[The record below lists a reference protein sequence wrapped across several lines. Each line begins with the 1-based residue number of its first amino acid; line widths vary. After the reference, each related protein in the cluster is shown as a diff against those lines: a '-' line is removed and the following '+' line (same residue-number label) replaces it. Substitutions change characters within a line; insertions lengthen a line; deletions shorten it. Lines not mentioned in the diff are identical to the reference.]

1 MNVETQKTSDLAA
14 MGPASANVHKEG
26 RELNSPPEGGC
37 SRH

>member
-14 MGPASANVHKEG
+14 MGPVSANVHKEG
-26 RELNSPPEGGC
+26 RELTPPEGGC